1 MRSPFKVEAWRSQ
14 MGDECTCEKCQ
25 PGSVGEPG
33 LSVWPVL
40 KSEAQMEDCGRRSQ
54 RNLYLV
60 VTDGGISLRQRSYE
74 M

>member
-1 MRSPFKVEAWRSQ
+1 

-25 PGSVGEPG
+25 AGSVSESGT
-33 LSVWPVL
+33 SVWPVV
-40 KSEAQMEDCGRRSQ
+40 KSEAQAENHGRAQ

-60 VTDGGISLRQRSYE
+60 VTEGGISLSQQSFE

>member
-1 MRSPFKVEAWRSQ
+1 

-25 PGSVGEPG
+25 AGAVIEQDA
-33 LSVWPVL
+33 SVWPVL
-40 KSEAQMEDCGRRSQ
+40 KSEAKAEGRSRSQ

-60 VTDGGISLRQRSYE
+60 VTDDGISLRQQSYE

>member
-1 MRSPFKVEAWRSQ
+1 

-25 PGSVGEPG
+25 TGCVTETAVF
-33 LSVWPVL
+33 VWQVVSAETL
-40 KSEAQMEDCGRRSQ
+40 AEGRGYAH

-60 VTDGGISLRQRSYE
+60 VTERGISLRQQSHE

>member
-1 MRSPFKVEAWRSQ
+1 

-25 PGSVGEPG
+25 SGSGNEMDA
-33 LSVWPVL
+33 SVWQVL
-40 KSEAQMEDCGRRSQ
+40 RAEAQADGRGHTQ

-60 VTDGGISLRQRSYE
+60 VTDGGISLRQQSFE

>member
-1 MRSPFKVEAWRSQ
+1 

-25 PGSVGEPG
+25 AGSVTENAA
-33 LSVWPVL
+33 SVWQVVRAE
-40 KSEAQMEDCGRRSQ
+40 SQADGHGRTQ

-60 VTDGGISLRQRSYE
+60 VTDGGISLRQQSYE

>member
-1 MRSPFKVEAWRSQ
+1 

-25 PGSVGEPG
+25 AGSVNELGV
-33 LSVWPVL
+33 SVWPVARA
-40 KSEAQMEDCGRRSQ
+40 EAQAEGHGRSQ

-60 VTDGGISLRQRSYE
+60 VTDGGISLRQQSFE